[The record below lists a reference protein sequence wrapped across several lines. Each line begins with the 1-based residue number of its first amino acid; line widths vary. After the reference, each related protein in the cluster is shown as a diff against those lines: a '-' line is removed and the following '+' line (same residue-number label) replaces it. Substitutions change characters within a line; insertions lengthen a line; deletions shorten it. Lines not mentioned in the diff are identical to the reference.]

1 MPKIER
7 IKKRH
12 LLKKSAQRREVE
24 KIEKVLGTSLVG
36 LDSKVRFEEGI
47 LDDGSRVLL
56 FNDTILFFEYENLV
70 IPTIHAILDGRVKLP
85 QVTVDMG
92 AVRHVVNGADIM
104 RPGITNID
112 DGIEVGSVVAIVD
125 ERHGKPLAIGISKLN
140 TEDMRAAES
149 GKVIQSIHYVNDALW
164 DFSKE

>member
-24 KIEKVLGTSLVG
+24 NIEKVLGVPLVG
-36 LDSKVRFEEGI
+36 LDSKDRFEEGI

-56 FNDTILFFEYENLV
+56 FNDTILFFEYEGLI
-70 IPTIHAILDGRVKLP
+70 IPTIHALLEGKVTLP

-92 AVRHVVNGADIM
+92 AVRYVVNGADIM
-104 RPGITNID
+104 RPGITKID
-112 DGIEVGSVVAIVD
+112 DGIQVGSVVAIVD

-140 TEDMRAAES
+140 SDDMRAAES
-149 GKVIQSIHYVNDALW
+149 GKVVQSVHYVNDALW
-164 DFSKE
+164 DFSKG